1 MIRTLI
7 ALALAGASL
16 LAPAAQAAQRTFVA
30 TTGSD
35 ANTATNCGPTTPC
48 RGFTAALSVTDTNGE
63 IVVLNSGGY
72 GPVTIGKSVSIIS
85 SPGVFAGV
93 TVSSGSGIEVV
104 YPADKVVLRGLVLNG
119 AGGSYGIQM
128 QTDGELLVEDCHVSG
143 FATYGIEATGTI
155 RLRVVDS
162 LLRNNNYGIL
172 MQYGVRA
179 EITGTRL
186 FGNNYGI
193 YAQALGATDIS
204 VSISDVVIGGGTA
217 GIVSYGGTASATARV
232 DVVRS
237 HISNAAN
244 GLLASG
250 PTGMARLTI
259 SESMVTGNAYG
270 LFNAAPGT
278 SVLQSR
284 QNNTVTDNGTNT
296 FGVITPLAG
305 S

>member
-1 MIRTLI
+1 MTQRLFALTLLS
-7 ALALAGASL
+7 ATL

-48 RGFTAALSVTDTNGE
+48 RSFTSALSVTDVNGE

-72 GPVTIGKSVSIIS
+72 GQVTVDKSVSIIS
-85 SPGVFAGV
+85 SPGVFAGI
-93 TVSSGSGIEVV
+93 TAFSGNGIEIVW
-104 YPADKVVLRGLVLNG
+104 PADKVTLRGLVING
-119 AGGSYGIQM
+119 AGGTHGIQM
-128 QTDGELLVEDCHVSG
+128 QTDGELLVEKCHVSG
-143 FATYGIEATGTI
+143 FSIYGIEATGTI

-162 LLRNNNYGIL
+162 LLRNNGTGIL

-179 EITGTRL
+179 EIAGTRL

-193 YAQALGATDIS
+193 YAQALGSSDIS

-217 GIVSYGGTASATARV
+217 GIVSYGGTASAVARV
-232 DVVRS
+232 DVIRS
-237 HISNAAN
+237 HISSAAN
-244 GLLASG
+244 GVLVNG

-259 SESMVTGNAYG
+259 GESMVTGNAYG
-270 LFNAAPGT
+270 LYNVAVGT

-296 FGVITPLAG
+296 SGVITPLAG

>member
-1 MIRTLI
+1 MIRTII
-7 ALALAGASL
+7 AMALAGAGL

-72 GPVTIGKSVSIIS
+72 GPVTIDKSVSIIS
-85 SPGVFAGV
+85 SPGVFAGM
-93 TVSSGSGIEVV
+93 TVYSGAGIEIV
-104 YPADKVVLRGLVLNG
+104 YPADKVVLRGLVING
-119 AGGSYGIQM
+119 TGGSFGIRM

-143 FATYGIEATGTI
+143 FTTYGVEATGTI

-162 LLRNNNYGIL
+162 LLRNNSTGIM

-179 EITGTRL
+179 EISGTRL
-186 FGNNYGI
+186 FSNNYGI
-193 YAQALGATDIS
+193 YAQALGSSDIS

-237 HISNAAN
+237 HISNAGNGVLAN
-244 GLLASG
+244 GPA
-250 PTGMARLTI
+250 GMARLTI

-270 LFNAAPGT
+270 LFNVALGT

-296 FGVITPLAG
+296 SGVITPLAG